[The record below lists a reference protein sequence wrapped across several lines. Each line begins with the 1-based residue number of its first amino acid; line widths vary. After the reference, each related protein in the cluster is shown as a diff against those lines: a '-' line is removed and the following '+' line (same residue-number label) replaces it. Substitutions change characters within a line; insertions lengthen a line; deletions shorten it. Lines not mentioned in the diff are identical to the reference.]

1 MGAGVEFRIEVFGPV
16 VYGGFAFGVG
26 AGHGQAGKA
35 LVLGSIRGD
44 IHFHRHGDAFLAG
57 VILDGDFAGSC
68 SGEAYELAGGVA
80 GSLIDNL
87 HVFAPLDGQ
96 CGLDAGEGHRV
107 RAGLVGFVQCRTGV
121 IRMVF
126 SVIRLGEFRFG
137 AVHGHR
143 VARGVG
149 ERQCHVECRSVLR
162 RVGGLLVDGGA
173 GYVQL
178 AQLVAGFHGDVL
190 VDGCQR
196 DGGCSVGD
204 GDVARV
210 GGALVQD
217 RGCGVAFHAEGVC
230 LLAVNGGVPW
240 LGRLVVDDFVDDFI
254 IRDGQRELG
263 RGIGGAGVDDRAA
276 DFPVRRFLAGGQS
289 DLGLVCAGHDHLVLE
304 LAFDLG
310 DGCRVIAFA
319 VLREVD
325 WRACHGGRVFD
336 FLRGLGGAGAGVAVR
351 GVFVGGGRHDAGPRH
366 AEGQCRDG
374 GDGARIAQTAAV
386 TFGHFEGSPCL
397 SFLKQ
402 FPL

>member
-1 MGAGVEFRIEVFGPV
+1 
-16 VYGGFAFGVG
+16 
-26 AGHGQAGKA
+26 
-35 LVLGSIRGD
+35 
-44 IHFHRHGDAFLAG
+44 
-57 VILDGDFAGSC
+57 
-68 SGEAYELAGGVA
+68 
-80 GSLIDNL
+80 
-87 HVFAPLDGQ
+87 
-96 CGLDAGEGHRV
+96 
-107 RAGLVGFVQCRTGV
+107 
-121 IRMVF
+121 MVF

-143 VARGVG
+143 GARGVG

-162 RVGGLLVDGGA
+162 RVGGMLVDGGA

-190 VDGCQR
+190 VLGCQR
-196 DGGCSVGD
+196 DSGCPVGD
-204 GDVARV
+204 GDVARI
-210 GGALVQD
+210 GGDFGQVL
-217 RGCGVAFHAEGVC
+217 GCGVTVHVERVC
-230 LLAVNGGVPW
+230 LAFNGGVP
-240 LGRLVVDDFVDDFI
+240 LGRLVFDDFI

-263 RGIGGAGVDDRAA
+263 RGIVGVGVDDGAA

-289 DLGLVCAGHDHLVLE
+289 VLGLVCAGHDHLVFE

-336 FLRGLGGAGAGVAVR
+336 FLRGLGGVVAGVAVR